1 MAPGPRSPNDAQLA
15 RPLVLTMLLTI
26 AEWITWYA
34 SRLWLR
40 ILAVIDR

>member
-1 MAPGPRSPNDAQLA
+1 VSIDGLSWWYVVVCD
-15 RPLVLTMLLTI
+15 I
-26 AEWITWYA
+26 AWYG